1 MDRRAYGVDCD
12 LDRPVRAVLE
22 ARGYRRAGGELA
34 MDLALRRARADRA
47 PDDEVRDE
55 LRGDRIEEFA
65 ARGEAKLDQVEQ
77 ESARETEAFVDG
89 EGAVEV
95 RVVDEPLPAH
105 RGARLL
111 EVDAHHDPEVVA
123 ELVGQLLQPARVVE
137 PGHRVVD
144 GAGTDDDE
152 QAAVFA
158 AQDAGDLL
166 AGAADDQRALLAERQ
181 LLEQDRRRGERAD
194 ALDVDRKSV
203 V

>member
-12 LDRPVRAVLE
+12 LDTTVRAVLE
-22 ARGYRRAGGELA
+22 AHGHRQAGGELA
-34 MDLALRRARADRA
+34 VDLALRRARADRA
-47 PDDEVRDE
+47 PDHEVRDE

-65 ARGEAKLDQVEQ
+65 ARGETELDQVEQ

-105 RGARLL
+105 RGAWLL

-123 ELVGQLLQPARVVE
+123 ELVGQLFQPARVVE

-152 QAAVFA
+152 QAVVLP
-158 AQDAGDLL
+158 AQGAGDLL
-166 AGAADDQRALLAERQ
+166 ASAADPPRAPFAERELPAHDRPAAGGAGALLAQ
-181 LLEQDRRRGERAD
+181 G
-194 ALDVDRKSV
+194 
-203 V
+203 